1 MAEVIGVVA
10 SGISI
15 VQLAGQVTACTLKL
29 KAYWDEI
36 REAPTEIK
44 YLVREIDALSL
55 ILSQIQDG
63 YTGGEN
69 VYLQH
74 SLKLCRDGAEELK
87 RLVDEME
94 MKLSLG
100 GGGRWRRKVG
110 AAKVVLKKEEIKRL
124 KGRLE
129 SAVRLL
135 GLAHQSYI
143 GFVFIVYLMRLRLM
157 S

>member
-1 MAEVIGVVA
+1 MAEAIGFVA

-15 VQLAGQVTACTLKL
+15 GQLAAQVTACTLRL

-36 REAPTEIK
+36 KKAPTEIK

-55 ILSQIQDG
+55 ILFQIQDG

-74 SLKLCRDGAEELK
+74 SLELCRDGAEELK
-87 RLVDEME
+87 QLVDEME
-94 MKLSLG
+94 IKLSLG
-100 GGGRWRRKVG
+100 DGRWKRKVG
-110 AAKVVLKKEEIKRL
+110 AAKVVLKKAEIKRL

-129 SAVRLL
+129 SAVSLL

-143 GFVFIVYLMRLRLM
+143 GCVFMVYLAKLRLM

>member
-1 MAEVIGVVA
+1 VIGVVA

-36 REAPTEIK
+36 KEAPTEIK
-44 YLVREIDALSL
+44 YLVREINALSL

-74 SLKLCRDGAEELK
+74 SLELCRDGAEELK

-100 GGGRWRRKVG
+100 GGRWKRKVG

-143 GFVFIVYLMRLRLM
+143 GFGTIFYLMRLD
-157 S
+157 

>member
-29 KAYWDEI
+29 KAYWDEVK
-36 REAPTEIK
+36 EAPTEIK

-63 YTGGEN
+63 YTGGED

-74 SLKLCRDGAEELK
+74 SPELCRDGAEELK

-100 GGGRWRRKVG
+100 GGRWKRKIG
-110 AAKVVLKKEEIKRL
+110 AAKVVLKKEEMKRL

-129 SAVRLL
+129 SAVRML
-135 GLAHQSYI
+135 GSAHQSYI
-143 GFVFIVYLMRLRLM
+143 GFVFIIYLIRLRWM

>member
-15 VQLAGQVTACTLKL
+15 AQLAGQVTACTLKL

-36 REAPTEIK
+36 KEAPTEIK

-55 ILSQIQDG
+55 ILSQIEDG
-63 YTGGEN
+63 YTSGEN

-74 SLKLCRDGAEELK
+74 SLELCRDGAEELK

-94 MKLSLG
+94 TKLSLG
-100 GGGRWRRKVG
+100 GGRWKRKVG
-110 AAKVVLKKEEIKRL
+110 AAKVVLKKEEMKRL

-143 GFVFIVYLMRLRLM
+143 GCVFVLSLMRLRVM